1 MLRELMLE
9 EQGHYDHPQLSAEE
23 IDADLKRAPSPTFQG
38 ENVIL
43 GAKSEGRLIG
53 FCWCVLFDPGTGLEG
68 EVAELFVDPPARGT
82 GLGTRL
88 LKEAINLFRRRGV
101 TFASVWTRE
110 NNREALR
117 LYEKAGFS
125 RTEQAVLTWLP
136 LPGR

>member
-9 EQGHYDHPQLSAEE
+9 EQRHYEHPQLSAEE
-23 IDADLKRAPSPTFQG
+23 IDADLKASPSATFQG

-43 GAKSEGRLIG
+43 GAKREGRLIG

-68 EVAELFVDPPARGT
+68 EVAEVFVDPAERGR
-82 GLGTRL
+82 GLATLL
-88 LKEAINLFRRRGV
+88 LKEAISLFRRRGV

-110 NNREALR
+110 NNPQAIR